1 MKTVNVLRIAAIQ
14 VAVAMGMVSC
24 DLTDPGDEKD
34 DDNNTDTE
42 TGYVVSLN
50 CTGEITND
58 SVITSEVYKGKN
70 LYYVQAYRMGN
81 GYEKYA
87 HGLFTAT
94 DSMKISLEP
103 GEEYMFKATVVGNG
117 VERIK
122 HTEDTPAYYGAPF
135 MTALTNKF
143 EYTSDFNGNYI
154 GGGETETAG
163 LLEGEFTRPSLNRYY
178 GESGTYLANDSVSK
192 SVDICLLKTAFA
204 LKITTENFT
213 EGTLK
218 VRMDGAPEIPMVYP
232 ETEFAALFA
241 MENPEEAFRT
251 DWNEEGIFTYNYGE
265 DVDISVVYI
274 DENGEE
280 QPVGNIN
287 TKVVRNK
294 EKPLLIK
301 LSQELEPGENGFD
314 ISIEDGGMIED
325 DEVVDFEGGM

>member
-24 DLTDPGDEKD
+24 NLIDPDDEDD

-50 CTGEITND
+50 CTGEITDD
-58 SVITSEVYKGKN
+58 SVITSEMYEGKN
-70 LYYVQAYRMGN
+70 LYYVQAYRVGD

-87 HGLFTAT
+87 HGLFNVT
-94 DSMKISLEP
+94 DSMKITLEP
-103 GEEYMFKATVVGNG
+103 GNEYMFKATVVENG
-117 VERIK
+117 LERIK
-122 HTEDTPAYYGAPF
+122 HLEDTPAYYGAPF

-154 GGGETETAG
+154 GGGETETTG
-163 LLEGEFTRPSLNRYY
+163 LLEGVFTRPSLNRYY
-178 GESGTYLANDSVSK
+178 GESEPYLANDSVRRD
-192 SVDICLLKTAFA
+192 VDICMLKTAFA

-218 VRMDGAPEIPMVYP
+218 VRMDGAPEITMVYP

-251 DWNEEGIFTYNYGE
+251 DWNEEGIFTYDYAE
-265 DVDISVVYI
+265 DVNISAVYI

-280 QPVGNIN
+280 QPVGGIN
-287 TKVVRNK
+287 TEVVRNK
-294 EKPLLIK
+294 EKPLVIE
-301 LSQELEPGENGFD
+301 LSRELEPGENGFN
-314 ISIEDGGMIED
+314 IVIEEDGMIED
-325 DEVVDFEGGM
+325 DEVVDFEG

>member
-24 DLTDPGDEKD
+24 NLIDPDDEEEE
-34 DDNNTDTE
+34 DNNTDTE

-50 CTGEITND
+50 CTGEITDD
-58 SVITSEVYKGKN
+58 SVITSEVYEGKN
-70 LYYVQAYRMGN
+70 LYYVQAYRVGD

-87 HGLFTAT
+87 HGLFNVT
-94 DSMKISLEP
+94 DSMKITLEP
-103 GEEYMFKATVVGNG
+103 GDEYMFKATVVENG
-117 VERIK
+117 LERIK
-122 HTEDTPAYYGAPF
+122 HSEDTPAYYGAPF

-154 GGGETETAG
+154 GGGETETTG
-163 LLEGEFTRPSLNRYY
+163 LLEGVFTRPSLNRYY
-178 GESGTYLANDSVSK
+178 GESEPYLANDSIRRD
-192 SVDICLLKTAFA
+192 VDICMLKTAFA

-218 VRMDGAPEIPMVYP
+218 VRMDGAPEITMVYP

-241 MENPEEAFRT
+241 MENPEEAFWT
-251 DWNEEGIFTYNYGE
+251 DWNGEGEFTYNYSE
-265 DVDISVVYI
+265 NVNINVVFI

-280 QPVGNIN
+280 QPVGSIN
-287 TKVVRNK
+287 TEVVRNK
-294 EKPLLIK
+294 ERPLVVK
-301 LSQELEPGENGFD
+301 LLQKLEPGENGFD